1 MRCAGPACRW
11 VRIAPVSD
19 RLQFTGE
26 RFVPEC
32 EREIWY
38 EHMHRYVFARQF
50 VAGLDVLDAACGEG
64 YGAALL
70 AAAAARV
77 VGVDLS
83 AKAVEH
89 ALARYAGAGQ
99 LEFRRAD
106 VSELPF
112 EDASFDRVVSFET
125 IEHLSTQREMLAE
138 FRRVLRP
145 EGVLI
150 LSSPDRE
157 VYSEAL
163 GTDNPHHV
171 RELSR
176 DELLELVQ
184 EQFPACHLLG
194 QRLMFHSVIAGGG
207 AEGRYRAERIDG
219 DRLIDVEELAPRP
232 VYHLAL
238 CAADEAHLPA
248 LDHDAW
254 LFDDAGQSV
263 YAHYNEE
270 VRRHIAAGMLLAE
283 REAEL
288 NRWKARAEAAEARLQ
303 HSRAGWRRWFGR
315 D

>member
-1 MRCAGPACRW
+1 M
-11 VRIAPVSD
+11 SD
-19 RLQFTGE
+19 TLQFTGE

-50 VAGLDVLDAACGEG
+50 VAGLEVLDAACGEG

-70 AAAAARV
+70 AGAAARV

-83 AKAVEH
+83 PKTIEH
-89 ALARYAGAGQ
+89 ARRRYAGAGH

-112 EDASFDRVVSFET
+112 EDASFDRVISFET
-125 IEHLSTQREMLAE
+125 IEHLSCQREMMCE

-145 EGVLI
+145 DGVLI

-157 VYSEAL
+157 VYSDAL

-176 DELLELVQ
+176 EELLNLVRD
-184 EQFPACHLLG
+184 QFPACRLLG
-194 QRLMFHSVIAGGG
+194 QRLMFHSVISYGSAD
-207 AEGRYRAERIDG
+207 GRYCAERIDG
-219 DRLIDVEELAPRP
+219 DRLVELTELAPRP
-232 VYHLAL
+232 VYHVAL
-238 CAADEAHLPA
+238 CAADEACLPA
-248 LDHDAW
+248 LEHDAW
-254 LFDDAGQSV
+254 LFDDADQSV
-263 YAHYNEE
+263 YSHYNEE
-270 VRRHIAAGMLLAE
+270 VRRHIAAGLLLAE

-288 NRWKARAEAAEARLQ
+288 DRWKARAEEAEARLQ
-303 HSRAGWRRWFGR
+303 RSTTGWRRWFGGN
-315 D
+315 

>member
-1 MRCAGPACRW
+1 M
-11 VRIAPVSD
+11 SD
-19 RLQFTGE
+19 TLQFTGE

-50 VAGLDVLDAACGEG
+50 VAGLEVLDAACGEG

-70 AAAAARV
+70 GGVAARV

-83 AKAVEH
+83 AEAVGH
-89 ALARYAGAGQ
+89 ARARYAGAGQ

-106 VSELPF
+106 VTELPF
-112 EDASFDRVVSFET
+112 DDASFDRVVSFET
-125 IEHLSTQREMLAE
+125 IEHLSGQREMLAE

-145 EGVLI
+145 GGLLI

-157 VYSEAL
+157 VYSDAL
-163 GTDNPHHV
+163 GTENPHHV

-176 DELLELVQ
+176 TELLELVGQ
-184 EQFPACHLLG
+184 HFPACRLLG
-194 QRLMFHSVIAGGG
+194 QRLMFHSVIAHGG
-207 AEGRYRAERIDG
+207 ADGRYRAERLDG
-219 DRLIDVEELAPRP
+219 DRLVELEELAPRP

-238 CAADEAHLPA
+238 CAADEADLPA
-248 LDHDAW
+248 LEHDAW

-270 VRRHIAAGMLLAE
+270 VRRHIAAGTLLAE

-288 NRWKARAEAAEARLQ
+288 DRWKARAEEAEARLRDT
-303 HSRAGWRRWFGR
+303 RAGWRRWFGR